1 MKKIVCAIA
10 VAFALYSCDEE
21 IKEVEKIVEV
31 DASVQA
37 KLENSDFVLQLLH
50 YADVD
55 GDEEIALNSINQF
68 ATLVKHFQN
77 DVLFGENTL
86 TVNSGD
92 IIIPG
97 PRYNT
102 AEESVIRAMTGSDE
116 PGHIDIAFANA
127 FGVDAAVVGNHELDQ
142 GPGELADAISS
153 EEKDGVVFPGSH
165 FPYLATNVDFSGESD
180 FTVGTDG
187 AETNTLGAQ
196 VAKYAI
202 KTIKGQ
208 KIGIVGAC
216 SPTFP
221 RITSVGNLAFT
232 PGLDFTNEQ
241 LAAEI
246 QTSVDALKS
255 QGVNKIVL
263 LAHMQQIAVE
273 KALAE
278 LLTDVDII
286 VAGGSNTRM
295 GDENDILFQ
304 TDTAFD
310 ENYPYTATNANDEPV
325 LVVNVDG
332 DYKYLGRLV
341 VGFDANGVIDLETL
355 STVYNGVY
363 PSNDNG
369 VSDLEDAVSDL
380 IDEQFSNVIGYSS
393 VFLDGR
399 REQVR
404 TQETNLG
411 NMSADANL
419 WYANLLSNE
428 TVDISIK
435 NGGGIRAAMGQ
446 IVVAPDGTT
455 TLLPSADKTISE
467 GHLRASFKF
476 DNGLVRLTV
485 TAAELKDLLEHGFAA
500 TADGAT
506 PGQFPQVGGMKIEY
520 DASETARTTTGTGN
534 RIQKLTITGADGTGN
549 DVVVLNGAIQGD
561 ASRTFNLVTLNFL
574 AGGGDDYPFDE
585 LSTPNRIN
593 FYSGTGF
600 GEDTDYPDGVL
611 TNDPNLND
619 DFSYTGGEQ
628 DAIAEYMLSKH
639 ATEETAYNEA
649 ETTAENDTRIVRLD

>member
-1 MKKIVCAIA
+1 MKKLICAIA

-37 KLENSDFVLQLLH
+37 KLENSAFVLQLLH

-68 ATLVKHFQN
+68 ATMIKHFQN
-77 DVLFGENTL
+77 DVLFSENTL

-127 FGVDAAVVGNHELDQ
+127 FGVDAAVIGNHELDQ

-153 EEKDGVVFPGSH
+153 ESKNDVTFSGSN
-165 FPYLATNVDFSGESD
+165 FPYLATNIDFSGESD

-187 AETNTLGAQ
+187 AETNTLGTQ
-196 VAKYAI
+196 VAKYAV
-202 KTIKGQ
+202 KTIKGE
-208 KIGIVGAC
+208 KIGIVGAA

-221 RITSVGNLAFT
+221 KITSVGNLVFS
-232 PGLDFTNEQ
+232 PGVEFTNEQ

-246 QTSVDALKS
+246 QTSVNTLK
-255 QGVNKIVL
+255 GMGINKIVL
-263 LAHMQQIAVE
+263 LAHMQQISVE

-310 ENYPYTATNANDEPV
+310 EEYPYTATNPNDEPV

-332 DYKYLGRLV
+332 DYKYLGRLI
-341 VGFDANGVIDLETL
+341 VGFDENGVIDTETL
-355 STVYNGVY
+355 STIYNGVY
-363 PSNDNG
+363 PSNNNG

-380 IDEQFSNVIGYSS
+380 IDEQFSNVIGYSN

-404 TQETNLG
+404 TEETNLG

-419 WYANLLSNE
+419 WYANLLSPE
-428 TVDISIK
+428 PVDISIK

-467 GHLRASFKF
+467 GHLRAAFKF

-500 TADGAT
+500 SANGAT
-506 PGQFPQVGGMKIEY
+506 PGQFPQVAGMVVEY
-520 DASETARTTTGTGN
+520 DTSKTARTTKGTGN
-534 RIQKLTITGADGTGN
+534 RVQKLSIGQDLVVDGGN
-549 DVVVLNGAIQGD
+549 IQG
-561 ASRTFNLVTLNFL
+561 SSTRTFNLVTLNFL
-574 AGGGDDYPFDE
+574 ANGGDLYPFSE
-585 LSTPNRIN
+585 LSAPNRIN
-593 FYSGTGF
+593 FYEGAGF
-600 GEDTDYPDGVL
+600 GEDTAYPGAIL
-611 TNDPNLND
+611 TNDPNNNSA
-619 DFSYTGGEQ
+619 FSYTGGEQ
-628 DAIAEYMLSKH
+628 DAIAEYMLELH
-639 ATEETAYNEA
+639 ASAETAYDVE
-649 ETTAENDTRIVRLD
+649 ETTIDNDTRIIKLN